1 MCTLCRHRAIL
12 HEGSP
17 SNLRLH
23 IIQSVFILVKLCLS
37 FNLAGSWLT
46 GIPILIMTSNDR
58 FFPKFVKYLFKALLL
73 ICLQLLVPGSLA
85 DLVVKEKDIADLQL
99 DQLQAQAELVEDT
112 TLPLECRRQV
122 IHL

>member
-1 MCTLCRHRAIL
+1 M
-12 HEGSP
+12 
-17 SNLRLH
+17 
-23 IIQSVFILVKLCLS
+23 KLCLS
-37 FNLAGSWLT
+37 FNFAGSWLI

-58 FFPKFVKYLFKALLL
+58 ISPKFVKYLFKALLL

-112 TLPLECRRQV
+112 TTPLECRRQV
-122 IHL
+122 KHT